1 MNALV
6 QQSNIVAVQI
16 SQMADILG
24 LGNVDP
30 IELKNTLIATAF
42 NNGDKEISDAQMAS
56 LLIVAGQYKLNP
68 WTKEIYAFPDKNK
81 GIIPVVGVDG
91 WSRIINSSDNFDGM
105 EFRYSENMLQM
116 EGAKV
121 TAPEW
126 IECVIYRSDR
136 KFPTVVRE
144 YLTEC
149 YRAPFKGKF
158 GDVIGPWQSHPSR
171 FLRHKAT
178 IQCARLAFGFVG
190 IYDQDEAERINE
202 SGTTK
207 TVQGFDETVV
217 PDGYQD
223 FENDHLPHL
232 QNEAQFG
239 MERLGVAHS
248 ALPRNTWSKH
258 LWTTH
263 SVALKKVAE
272 LADQALARQ
281 GETYDHSPA

>member
-1 MNALV
+1 MNAPV
-6 QQSNIVAVQI
+6 QTNLITAQI
-16 SQMADILG
+16 SQLSAVLG
-24 LGNVDP
+24 LHNVDP
-30 IELKNTLIATAF
+30 AELEQTLIQTAF
-42 NNGDKEISDAQMAS
+42 KSTTQITREQMGA
-56 LLIVAGQYKLNP
+56 LLIVASQYKLNP
-68 WTKEIYAFPDKNK
+68 WTKEIYAFPDKSK

-91 WSRIINSSDNFDGM
+91 WSRIINSNPNLNGIEFVFSDNM
-105 EFRYSENMLQM
+105 VRMNK
-116 EGAKV
+116 AKV
-121 TAPEW
+121 DCPEW
-126 IECVIYRSDR
+126 VDCLIYRKDR
-136 KFPTVVRE
+136 DRPTVVRE
-144 YLTEC
+144 YLDEV
-149 YRAPFKGKF
+149 YREPMGQNGFA
-158 GDVIGPWQSHPSR
+158 GPWQSHPKR
-171 FLRHKAT
+171 FLRHKAL

-223 FENDHLPHL
+223 FENEHLPHL

-239 MERLGVAHS
+239 TERLGIAHS

-263 SVALKKVAE
+263 SVDLKQVAE
-272 LADQALARQ
+272 LADKALARQ

>member
-1 MNALV
+1 MNEPV
-6 QQSNIVAVQI
+6 QSNIVTAQI

-81 GIIPVVGVDG
+81 GIIPVVGLDG
-91 WSRIINSSDNFDGM
+91 WSRIINSSSNFDGM
-105 EFRYSENMLQM
+105 EFRYSENMLTM
-116 EGAKV
+116 DGAKV
-121 TAPEW
+121 PAPEW
-126 IECVIYRSDR
+126 IECVIHRADR
-136 KFPTVVRE
+136 KFPTIVRE

-149 YRAPFKGKF
+149 YRAPFKGKY

-190 IYDQDEAERINE
+190 IYDQDEAERIREN
-202 SGTTK
+202 GTVK
-207 TVQGFDETVV
+207 TVQGETEDTIPKEYQKFESENLDEMRALALEGLEALEA
-217 PDGYQD
+217 GYGAMPKGKCRSH
-223 FENDHLPHL
+223 FWNTHKESLKAA
-232 QNEAQFG
+232 AQ
-239 MERLGVAHS
+239 
-248 ALPRNTWSKH
+248 K
-258 LWTTH
+258 
-263 SVALKKVAE
+263 
-272 LADQALARQ
+272 ADQPQ
-281 GETYDHSPA
+281 GETYEHSPA

>member
-1 MNALV
+1 MNAPV
-6 QQSNIVAVQI
+6 QNNIVTTQI
-16 SQMADILG
+16 TQMADLLG

-105 EFRYSENMLQM
+105 EFRYSENMLTM

-121 TAPEW
+121 PAPEW

-149 YRAPFKGKF
+149 YRAPFKGKY

-190 IYDQDEAERINE
+190 IYDQDEAERIQDNN
-202 SGTTK
+202 TVK
-207 TVQGFDETVV
+207 TVQGTTSDV
-217 PDGYQD
+217 PEGYQT
-223 FENDHLPHL
+223 FEAEQLPFFRTEAGYGTERL
-232 QNEAQFG
+232 QSAYANLPKGDCKNHFWSTHSADLKELAQF
-239 MERLGVAHS
+239 
-248 ALPRNTWSKH
+248 
-258 LWTTH
+258 
-263 SVALKKVAE
+263 
-272 LADQALARQ
+272 ADQAIAKQ
-281 GETYDHSPA
+281 GETYEHSPA